1 MQRNLVNEKIY
12 SNLQNTVNISL
23 LKSDYKLSEGQNT
36 IPCLFSASVVTII
49 NIIGFQMK
57 VLVFYR
63 NSLEN

>member
-1 MQRNLVNEKIY
+1 MQRNLVNEKCI
-12 SNLQNTVNISL
+12 QTDKNTVNISL
-23 LKSDYKLSEGQNT
+23 VKSDYKLSEGQNT

>member
-1 MQRNLVNEKIY
+1 M
-12 SNLQNTVNISL
+12 NISL
-23 LKSDYKLSEGQNT
+23 VKSDYKLSEGQNT